1 MALTQ
6 HYKYLENFVALI
18 VYSVKVININI
29 MELNKNAQQVKYTMI
44 IQIKD
49 FLFALL
55 DLRRA
60 KELLTKFLILALKI
74 TTI

>member
-6 HYKYLENFVALI
+6 RYKYLEKFVALI
-18 VYSVKVININI
+18 VCIVKQQILI
-29 MELNKNAQQVKYTMI
+29 LKNAQQVKYTMI

-55 DLRRA
+55 DLGRA
-60 KELLTKFLILALKI
+60 KELLGKFLILALKI
-74 TTI
+74 TTT